1 MFAAS
6 RSLQLLLQL
15 NAGCFLLS
23 ILPFDVAA
31 AAAAAPPFS
40 FSFDFSN
47 SSTYNLQD
55 LHFEG
60 NATHDLHGK
69 LIDLTCNSIDSIR
82 NCTGRISY
90 ADPVPFYDDAKGI
103 VASFATRFTF
113 RVSWLP
119 GQESRKGDGMAFFLT
134 GYPSDMPPDS
144 EGGGLGLMNSDN
156 SIAVGNHRFVAV
168 EFDTHNNSYEHPAPK
183 SLDHIAINLNSVR
196 NSFKMT
202 HLPSFSIQGTM
213 TASINFDGNTR
224 RLVATLQFDDRPFTP
239 PVEVSAQ
246 LPEPITALLPPEVAV
261 GFSASTGQ
269 LVELHQI
276 LSWSF
281 NSTLAQETERYLLGL
296 IIAAIVGGFL
306 VFIVVI
312 WFILA
317 WFMRKRGRDSIM
329 AGTGQRRFRYR
340 DLVNATDNFSEKRKL
355 GKGAFGAVY
364 QGTSLKGHGGQV
376 AVKKIFKGSLGG
388 PKNFLDEINTISKT
402 KHKNLVS
409 LEGWCCSSSGS
420 WNLMCCCCQKED
432 DHNIF
437 LVYELMPQGNLH
449 DHLHKEDTVL
459 PWPTRYKIVKGIGSA
474 LLYLHHECHPYI
486 LHRDIKPGNILLDND
501 YNAKL
506 ADFGL
511 SRIADHNNAT
521 VVTNAVGTR
530 GYMDPQCMKAGK
542 VRFNRSTDLYSFG
555 IVLLEIACQRNKSRD
570 GVWDLYSNNDAERMV
585 EVAADERL
593 GGNFDRAQMH
603 RVLVLGLWCSLR
615 DGAQRPSMQDAMQLL
630 EHDNTPLPHLAS
642 SATGSSI

>member
-60 NATHDLHGK
+60 NATHDLH
-69 LIDLTCNSIDSIR
+69 
-82 NCTGRISY
+82 
-90 ADPVPFYDDAKGI
+90 
-103 VASFATRFTF
+103 
-113 RVSWLP
+113 
-119 GQESRKGDGMAFFLT
+119 
-134 GYPSDMPPDS
+134 
-144 EGGGLGLMNSDN
+144 
-156 SIAVGNHRFVAV
+156 
-168 EFDTHNNSYEHPAPK
+168 
-183 SLDHIAINLNSVR
+183 
-196 NSFKMT
+196 
-202 HLPSFSIQGTM
+202 
-213 TASINFDGNTR
+213 
-224 RLVATLQFDDRPFTP
+224 
-239 PVEVSAQ
+239 
-246 LPEPITALLPPEVAV
+246 
-261 GFSASTGQ
+261 ASTGG
-269 LVELHQI
+269 
-276 LSWSF
+276 
-281 NSTLAQETERYLLGL
+281 GL

-459 PWPTRYKIVKGIGSA
+459 PWPTR
-474 LLYLHHECHPYI
+474 
-486 LHRDIKPGNILLDND
+486 DIKPGNILLDND